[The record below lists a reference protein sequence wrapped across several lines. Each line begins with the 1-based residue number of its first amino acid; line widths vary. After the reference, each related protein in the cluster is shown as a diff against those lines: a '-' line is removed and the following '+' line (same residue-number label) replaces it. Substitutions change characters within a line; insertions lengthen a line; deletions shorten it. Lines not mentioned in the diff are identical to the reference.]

1 MVPLFIKE
9 SKMKYEGMIFRPP
22 SEADSLILQVTVG
35 CSYNRC
41 TFCSAYQ
48 GKRFRI
54 KSFEEIQEDVDE
66 VSPYKIRR
74 VFLADGDALSIPQK
88 GLLQILSYLKA
99 RLKGLERV
107 GIYANAKDILRK
119 DVEELKALKDLGLG
133 IVYLGLESGDPGV
146 LRRIKKNATVD
157 QLIRAGKRVKESK
170 ILLSVTVILG
180 IGGVEGS
187 QAHAAETGRV
197 LSAMDPDYVGALSLM
212 IVPGTPIAKEIET
225 GNLVLPTPF
234 GLIQELETMITNCQ
248 FTHCFFASNHAS
260 NYLPLR
266 IQMPEQ
272 KEGGLKRIREVLQ
285 RKDPELLKPEYLRA
299 L

>member
-1 MVPLFIKE
+1 
-9 SKMKYEGMIFRPP
+9 MKYEGMIFRPP

-41 TFCSAYQ
+41 TFCGAFQ

-54 KSFEEIQEDVDE
+54 KGFEEIKEDIDE
-66 VSPYKIRR
+66 VSMYRVRR
-74 VFLADGDALSIPQK
+74 VFLADGDALIIPQD
-88 GLLQILSYLKA
+88 GLLRILAYLKA
-99 RLKGLERV
+99 KLRNLERV

-119 DVEELKALKDLGLG
+119 DIEELKALKDLGLG

-146 LRRIKKNATVD
+146 LKRIKKNTTID
-157 QLIRAGKRVKESK
+157 QLIHAAKRVKESG

-180 IGGVEGS
+180 LGGVEGS
-187 QAHAAETGRV
+187 QRHAIETGKV
-197 LSAMDPDYVGALSLM
+197 LSEMDPDYVGALSLM
-212 IVPGTPIAKEIET
+212 IDPGTPIEKEIQA
-225 GNLVLPTPF
+225 GKLVLPTPF
-234 GLIQELETMITNCQ
+234 GLIQELEWMVTHCR

-266 IQMPEQ
+266 IRMPEE
-272 KEGGLKRIREVLQ
+272 KEKALQQIREVLR
-285 RKDPELLKPEYLRA
+285 RKDPDLLRPEYLRA

>member
-1 MVPLFIKE
+1 
-9 SKMKYEGMIFRPP
+9 MKYEGMIFRPP

-41 TFCSAYQ
+41 TFCGAYQ

-54 KSFEEIQEDVDE
+54 KSFEEIKEDVDE

-99 RLKGLERV
+99 RLKGLERAGV
-107 GIYANAKDILRK
+107 YANAKDILRK
-119 DVEELKALKDLGLG
+119 DVEELKALRDLGLE
-133 IVYLGLESGDPGV
+133 ILYLGLESGDPEV
-146 LRRIKKNATVD
+146 LKRIKKNATVD

-180 IGGVEGS
+180 VGGVEGS
-187 QAHAAETGRV
+187 QAHAAETGKV

-272 KEGGLKRIREVLQ
+272 KEEALRRIQGVLQ
-285 RKDPELLKPEYLRA
+285 RKDPDLLRPEYLRA